1 MNSKYNVNTYILN
14 SYKKQI
20 GVFFLTFL
28 FFQMKTQAQTSPT
41 LEFICELKIK
51 LKTPLVVGQT
61 PHGLRRII
69 PIVGGSFEGPRIK
82 GEVLEGGADW
92 QIVRADGVAE
102 LEAHYQIRTDDGVLI
117 YIKNVGL
124 RVATPEVAARI
135 GKGEVVSPSEY
146 YMRTHLKFE
155 APKGKY
161 EWMNNAIFVSTG
173 QRNPDNV
180 AIQVYKL
187 N

>member
-1 MNSKYNVNTYILN
+1 MILNTYFSSN
-14 SYKKQI
+14 YKKQI
-20 GVFFLTFL
+20 LIFLLTFI
-28 FFQMKTQAQTSPT
+28 FFQMNTQAQTAPT

-51 LKTPLVVGQT
+51 LKAPLVVGQT

-69 PIVGGSFEGPRIK
+69 PIIGGSFEGPKMK
-82 GEVLEGGADW
+82 GEILDGGADW

-102 LEAHYQIRTDDGVLI
+102 LEAHYQIRTDDGVII
-117 YIKNVGL
+117 YIKNKGL

-135 GKGEVVSPSEY
+135 GKGEVVSPTEY
-146 YMRTHLKFE
+146 YMRTQMTFE

-161 EWMNNAIFVSTG
+161 EWMNNAIFVCTG